1 MAGESP
7 PPPPENSAVPSQQPG
22 QPEASSP
29 AAAEAAPLPASH
41 WAGPPREPSE
51 AGSDVADSSYGDSI
65 QSSTA
70 SLSASI
76 LEYRT
81 LAGRT
86 YHSERAHG
94 EGLSW
99 IPNDDKQNE
108 SMDINHH
115 LLTLSLDGK
124 LFLAP
129 LKDDIENVLDIG
141 TGTGIWAIDF
151 ADQFPNANVIGTD
164 ISPIQP
170 YWTPPNLRFEIDDA
184 TLEWTYKPN
193 SFDYVH
199 MRYLLGSIIDWTALF
214 NQAYKVLKPGGY
226 LESYEAAVTQKSDD
240 GSVPPGS
247 AMDQWGKLF
256 WEAGRKLKRSF
267 RVYEDNIQVKAME
280 EAGFVDIQVWEFK
293 APIGG
298 WPADPK
304 LREIG
309 EFAQMCIESDIE
321 GYILFVCHTV
331 LGWSKEEVSVFVAHW
346 RRQVRSKKTHAFY
359 RQRVVWG
366 RKPEAA

>member
-1 MAGESP
+1 MLVVRQPTTAGTSHAP
-7 PPPPENSAVPSQQPG
+7 TA
-22 QPEASSP
+22 PEASGV
-29 AAAEAAPLPASH
+29 EAPLPASH
-41 WAGPPREPSE
+41 WTQPPPEE
-51 AGSDVADSSYGDSI
+51 EEDDDDLDSSYGESI

-70 SLSASI
+70 SVSASI

-81 LAGRT
+81 VAGRR
-86 YHSERAHG
+86 YHSERGSNEA
-94 EGLSW
+94 LSW
-99 IPNDDKQNE
+99 IPNDEQQNE

-115 LLTLSLDGK
+115 LLTLCLNGK

-129 LKDDIENVLDIG
+129 LSENIENALDIG

-151 ADQFPNANVIGTD
+151 ADQFPNTQVIATD

-170 YWTPPNLRFEIDDA
+170 EWAPPNLQFEIDDA

-193 SFDYVH
+193 SFDYIH
-199 MRYLLGSIIDWTALF
+199 ARYLLGSIMDWKSLF
-214 NQAYKVLKPGGY
+214 KQAFIACKPGGY
-226 LESYEAAVTQKSDD
+226 LESYEASVLQESDD
-240 GSVPPGS
+240 GSVAQGS

-256 WEAGRKLKRSF
+256 WEAGKKIDRSF
-267 RVYEDNIQVKAME
+267 RVYEDDIQKKAME
-280 EAGFVDIQVWEFK
+280 AAGFVDIQVWEFK

-298 WPADPK
+298 WAADLR

-309 EFAQMCIESDIE
+309 EFAQMSVESDIE

-331 LGWSKEEVSVFVAHW
+331 LGWSKEEVAVFIAHW
-346 RRQVRSKKTHAFY
+346 RRQVRLRKTHAYY

-366 RKPEAA
+366 RKPEVL